1 MCMYDMQLEA
11 AVTFVQGLRLSHFSS
26 RNVAYCTPLPVGD
39 EQTAC
44 SWIKREQDP
53 ADPTQHDAAAC
64 QIHCRWLCQSQSLI
78 PDPQIL
84 YGAVFRFT
92 SNCCFPTVFLRDASI
107 VLWRFLGTN
116 ASHAFNANW
125 ITATFRNSLDEMATP
140 VSGEYYDS
148 ACVVGARRRDHNSTG
163 FCSGSVAPTRLQEP
177 DVRRKMFGAVHLSWL
192 WYRPTST
199 GCIIGLQLP
208 RVHEYR
214 IPHTVANNIQN
225 MCPTLQQLIS
235 EHVETE
241 V

>member
-1 MCMYDMQLEA
+1 MNRLHAAELNENKTQLILLSTMQQLAKFTVADYVSHRVWFQTHKSCMALYLDLQVT
-11 AVTFVQGLRLSHFSS
+11 AVS
-26 RNVAYCTPLPVGD
+26 
-39 EQTAC
+39 
-44 SWIKREQDP
+44 
-53 ADPTQHDAAAC
+53 
-64 QIHCRWLCQSQSLI
+64 
-78 PDPQIL
+78 
-84 YGAVFRFT
+84 
-92 SNCCFPTVFLRDASI
+92 PTVFLRDASI

-116 ASHAFNANW
+116 ASHAFNADW